1 MAKYFLRQGC
11 DVCAFDF
18 SGSGRSEGTM
28 TTYGIYEKEDV
39 RAVLESVERSYEHVV
54 LWGRSM
60 GAVAVVLAQA

>member
-39 RAVLESVERSYEHVV
+39 RAVL
-54 LWGRSM
+54 
-60 GAVAVVLAQA
+60 